1 MRGRFLS
8 FEGGEGAGKT
18 TQIARLAARLQAE
31 GETVIATREPGGTPG
46 AETIRDLLVRGETDR
61 WHGKTEALLM
71 NAARADH
78 VARLIL
84 PALQAGQW
92 VISDRFAH
100 STLAYQG
107 VARGMDLEELMAL
120 HNIATDGLW
129 PARTILL
136 DLPVRDGLARAK
148 GRGGEDARFEGEA
161 IAFHEK
167 VRAGFLALAK
177 QDACM
182 TVIDA
187 AQDADRVAA
196 DVWRLVEPML
206 RPLP

>member
-1 MRGRFLS
+1 VRGRFLS

-18 TQIARLAARLQAE
+18 TQIARLAARLRAE

-46 AETIRDLLVRGETDR
+46 AETIRDLLVKGETDR
-61 WHGKTEALLM
+61 WNGKTEALLM

-136 DLPVRDGLARAK
+136 DLPVPDGLARAK

-187 AQDADRVAA
+187 AQDAGRVAA
-196 DVWRLVEPML
+196 DIWRVVEPML

>member
-1 MRGRFLS
+1 MTGRFIS

-18 TQIARLAARLQAE
+18 TQIKRLAERLRGE
-31 GETVIATREPGGTPG
+31 GQDVVLTREPGGTPG
-46 AETIRDLLVRGETDR
+46 AEAIRELLVTGETGR
-61 WHGKTEALLM
+61 WNGRTEALLM

-84 PALQAGQW
+84 PALGEGKW
-92 VISDRFAH
+92 VLCDRFGH

-107 VARGMDLEELMAL
+107 VARGMDLEELLAL
-120 HNIATDGLW
+120 HNIATEGLW
-129 PARTILL
+129 PAKTLL
-136 DLPVRDGLARAK
+136 FDLPVRAGLARA
-148 GRGGEDARFEGEA
+148 GVRGGTEARFEGEA
-161 IAFHEK
+161 LAFHEK

-177 QDACM
+177 QDKCM

-187 AQDADRVAA
+187 ERDADAVAA
-196 DVWRLVEPML
+196 HVWRVIEPML